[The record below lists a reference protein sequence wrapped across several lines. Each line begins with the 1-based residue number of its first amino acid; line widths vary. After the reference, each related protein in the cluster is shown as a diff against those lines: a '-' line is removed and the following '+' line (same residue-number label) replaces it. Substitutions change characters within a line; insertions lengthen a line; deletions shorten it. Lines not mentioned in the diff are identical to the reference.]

1 MGTVRLFTLGES
13 FYMGAT
19 PMKYPDMSRFFR
31 KRYRWDGDVVNE
43 LLSCRQFVGGTAPS
57 DNNKFVV
64 EVLNRAV
71 RYTLHNHPF
80 FRAVTEVDE
89 ADRTYGKVIDL
100 KISRESWLGVQE
112 KIDQMRCMDES
123 DLLQFCVKYYI
134 GIVKTRRSLPEDAP
148 VRLEESIAQ
157 LQT

>member
-1 MGTVRLFTLGES
+1 MRRQCLDYL
-13 FYMGAT
+13 
-19 PMKYPDMSRFFR
+19 DMSKFFR
-31 KRYRWDGDVVNE
+31 KKYRWDGDVVNE
-43 LLSCRQFVGGTAPS
+43 LLSCRQFVGGTAPK

-80 FRAVTEVDE
+80 FKAITEVDE

-112 KIDQMRCMDES
+112 KIDQMRAMGES
-123 DLLQFCVKYYI
+123 DLLQFCVRHYLPY
-134 GIVKTRRSLPEDAP
+134 VKSMRALPDDPEFH
-148 VRLEESIAQ
+148 LEEETQ
-157 LQT
+157 QFT